1 MAKLH
6 KTLGLRD
13 VYAVSTGAM
22 FSSGFFLLPGLAAA
36 QAGPAV
42 VFVYLLS
49 ALIMIPATLSVAELS
64 TAMPRDG
71 GGYFFI
77 DRGFGPL
84 AGMVAGL
91 GVWFTLVFK
100 SAFTLLGMGYYLD
113 LFIELPIQP
122 VAIGLAVLFTALN
135 LFGAKSSTRIEQL
148 LVFLLLLV
156 LGYFLVEGA
165 LEIASRG
172 MQQVLR
178 EQFVPLAPFG
188 EHAVFSTI
196 GLVFV
201 SYVGVTQ
208 VSSIAQEVKDPSH
221 TIPLGMIL
229 SLATAALFYVGGV
242 FIMVAVLDPQ
252 LLQDDMTPVAT
263 AARTFMDR
271 ITGQFEFYLVIVAAI
286 AAFISTANAG
296 ILAASRYPMAMA
308 LEKLLP
314 QRFGRLNRFGIPTT
328 GLWVTV
334 VAIIGLILL
343 LDAENMAKLG
353 SAVQLLVFA
362 MLNAVV
368 IVMRQS
374 GLKTYQPGY
383 QAPLYPWLQLF
394 GIIASLV
401 LLVELGWLPLTSSG
415 GLIVAGIIGYF
426 LYARRHVNRTSALS
440 HLFGRAERR
449 KAERLEDELALFHP
463 EPEKAPQGQS

>member
-1 MAKLH
+1 MAKLY

-49 ALIMIPATLSVAELS
+49 ALIVVPTVLSVAELS

-71 GGYFFI
+71 GAYFFI
-77 DRGFGPL
+77 DRGFGSFP
-84 AGMVAGL
+84 GMVAGL
-91 GVWFTLVFK
+91 GIWFALVFK

-122 VAIGLAVLFTALN
+122 VAISLAVLFTVLN
-135 LFGAKSSTRIEQL
+135 LFGAKSSTRTEQL
-148 LVFLLLLV
+148 LVFLLLLI

-165 LEIASRG
+165 LEIASQG

-188 EHAVFSTI
+188 EHAVFSTV

-201 SYVGVTQ
+201 SYAGVTL
-208 VSSIAQEVKDPSH
+208 VASIAQEVKNPSH
-221 TIPLGMIL
+221 TIPLGMSL

-252 LLQDDMTPVAT
+252 VLQEDMTPVAT

-271 ITGQFEFYLVIVAAI
+271 ITGKIEFYLVVAAAI
-286 AAFISTANAG
+286 AAFISTAIAG

-308 LEKLLP
+308 LDKLLP
-314 QRFGRLNRFGIPTT
+314 QRFGRLNRFGIPIT
-328 GLWVTV
+328 GLIVTGM
-334 VAIIGLILL
+334 AIIGLLL
-343 LDAENMAKLG
+343 IVDTEDMAKLG

-383 QAPLYPWLQLF
+383 RAPLYPWLQLF

-401 LLVELGWLPLTSSG
+401 LLVELGWLSIISSG
-415 GLIVAGIIGYF
+415 GLIMAGIIGYF

-440 HLFGRAERR
+440 HLLGRAERH
-449 KAERLEDELALFHP
+449 KAKRLEEELALFHP